1 MQSLIQTYLYQPLS
15 PTTQTLPKR
24 TAGEGQVGQ
33 KHPLTKYMWVI
44 LLDKAD
50 IIPRICIYF
59 IFL

>member
-33 KHPLTKYMWVI
+33 STPNQVYVGN
-44 LLDKAD
+44 
-50 IIPRICIYF
+50 PP
-59 IFL
+59 

>member
-33 KHPLTKYMWVI
+33 KHPPNQVYVGN
-44 LLDKAD
+44 
-50 IIPRICIYF
+50 PP
-59 IFL
+59 